1 MTPRFTLIFLTCFAP
16 GLGCATS
23 LKNFE
28 HNLVFQGR
36 SYPSGDWSNDDEL
49 FEEVHFTSR
58 DDVKLCGWYCEHPRP
73 RAYVLFSHGNAGNIA
88 GRRYL
93 LPYFRDELGCS
104 ILIYDYR
111 GYGKSEGTPTEEGV
125 LLDGRAARDW
135 LAQRND
141 VAPTDITLVGGSLG
155 GSIAVDMAAKDGA
168 RGLVLVSTFTS
179 IPDVAGS
186 HVWWAP
192 VRILMTVSLNSRSKI
207 DEYHGPL
214 LQTHGDSDRV
224 VPFALG
230 KMLYDHANEPKRF
243 IKNPGGGH
251 SDAPTDEF
259 TNALDQFLDE
269 LPPIEPKTMPNSYDS
284 DAPKRRQKT
293 DRPRARNVS
302 DGS

>member
-1 MTPRFTLIFLTCFAP
+1 MTPRIIFILLICIAP
-16 GLGCATS
+16 FLGCASS

-36 SYPSGDWSNDDEL
+36 PYPSGDWKEEAEL

-58 DDVKLCGWYCEHPRP
+58 DDVKLCGWYCEHPSP

-135 LAQRND
+135 LAKRND

-168 RGLVLVSTFTS
+168 RGLVLVSTFSS
-179 IPDVAGS
+179 IPDVAQN
-186 HVWWAP
+186 HIWWAP
-192 VRILMTVSLNSRSKI
+192 IRGLMTVSLHSEAKI
-207 DEYHGPL
+207 ADYHGPL
-214 LQTHGDSDRV
+214 LQTHGDADRV
-224 VPFALG
+224 VAYALG
-230 KMLYDHANEPKRF
+230 QKLFEAANEPKQF

-251 SDAPTDEF
+251 SDAPTEEF
-259 TNALDQFLDE
+259 TTALDQFLDE
-269 LPPIEPKTMPNSYDS
+269 LPPLEVQSKQ
-284 DAPKRRQKT
+284 KRPT
-293 DRPRARNVS
+293 RARSTSN
-302 DGS
+302 GS

>member
-1 MTPRFTLIFLTCFAP
+1 MPRLTLALLTCIAP
-16 GLGCATS
+16 CLGCASS

-36 SYPSGDWSNDDEL
+36 PYPSGDWKADDDL
-49 FEEVHFTSR
+49 FLAVNFTAR
-58 DDVKLCGWYCEHPRP
+58 DGAKLHGWYSEHENP

-111 GYGKSEGTPTEEGV
+111 GYGKSQGTPTEEGV

-135 LAQRND
+135 LAQRNEI
-141 VAPTDITLVGGSLG
+141 APTDVTLVGGSLG

-179 IPDVAGS
+179 IPDVAQR
-186 HVWWAP
+186 HIWWAP
-192 VRILMTVSLNSRSKI
+192 IRSMMTVSLHSEAKI
-207 DEYHGPL
+207 ADYRGPL
-214 LQTHGDSDRV
+214 LQTHGDADGV

-230 KMLYDHANEPKRF
+230 QRLFEAANEPKQF

-251 SDAPTDEF
+251 SDAPSEEF
-259 TNALDQFLDE
+259 TKALDQFLDD
-269 LPPIEPKTMPNSYDS
+269 LPPL
-284 DAPKRRQKT
+284 
-293 DRPRARNVS
+293 
-302 DGS
+302 GSQEINRE